1 MFIANALVCGQGFGQ
16 WSGARK
22 SGVNRI
28 RQPLRTAKR
37 VRNSLR
43 QDRILVIASVADQ
56 RPTAPV
62 GLAEEVGKGA
72 GAPDLFDAVSLAERL
87 GQIGDQAQT
96 IGNILA
102 KVGADGLELVYV
114 GGIGRN
120 EIYDTNSND
129 LTTSCG
135 VP

>member
-1 MFIANALVCGQGFGQ
+1 V
-16 WSGARK
+16 
-22 SGVNRI
+22 
-28 RQPLRTAKR
+28 P
-37 VRNSLR
+37 
-43 QDRILVIASVADQ
+43 
-56 RPTAPV
+56 
-62 GLAEEVGKGA
+62 
-72 GAPDLFDAVSLAERL
+72 
-87 GQIGDQAQT
+87 AQT
-96 IGNILA
+96 IGNIPA